1 LLGVDCLELVVEAL
15 EEQRKLTGDSQF
27 IFLTQGQDRM
37 NPDHYRNVVW
47 TRALERAGLKY
58 RPPIQTRHTFAT
70 LMLSAGEDIG
80 WVQSMMGH
88 SSLQMIFTRYYAWIP
103 KSTRNDGVAF
113 MASIGTSAE
122 EQIEPKKDGVGA
134 KVIPLFSKVSQLR
147 HTPIKKG
154 SGDKP

>member
-1 LLGVDCLELVVEAL
+1 MG
-15 EEQRKLTGDSQF
+15 
-27 IFLTQGQDRM
+27 

-47 TRALERAGLKY
+47 TKALDKAGLKY

-103 KSTRNDGVAF
+103 RKTRNDGAAF
-113 MASIGTSAE
+113 MQSIG
-122 EQIEPKKDGVGA
+122 QKKPEDGDREDVVTGA
-134 KVIPLFSKVSQLR
+134 KVIPLFQKVSQLR
-147 HTPIKKG
+147 HIPIKKG
-154 SGDKP
+154 LGEKP